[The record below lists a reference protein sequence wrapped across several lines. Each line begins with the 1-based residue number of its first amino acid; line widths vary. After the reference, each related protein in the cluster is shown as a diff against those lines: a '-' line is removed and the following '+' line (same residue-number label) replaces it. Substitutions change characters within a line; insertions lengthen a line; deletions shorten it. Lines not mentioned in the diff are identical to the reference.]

1 MFRKLEFHL
10 DDIRNRRDSGNR
22 ATISTTD
29 ATAARVG
36 AMDVSGKTERS
47 GVFS

>member
-1 MFRKLEFHL
+1 MDVDVKRSRKKGL
-10 DDIRNRRDSGNR
+10 DVN
-22 ATISTTD
+22 A
-29 ATAARVG
+29 VG